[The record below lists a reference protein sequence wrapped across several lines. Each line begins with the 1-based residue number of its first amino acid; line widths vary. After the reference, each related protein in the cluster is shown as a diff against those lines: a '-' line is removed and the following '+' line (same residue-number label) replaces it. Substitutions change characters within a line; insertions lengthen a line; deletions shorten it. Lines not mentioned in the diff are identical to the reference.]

1 MATNLEDKMRWKKAK
16 DENFSIKYLYSVLEG
31 SSRVSFL
38 KSIIWTPCVST
49 RLAFLL
55 GKLHGVKF

>member
-1 MATNLEDKMRWKKAK
+1 MERFK
-16 DENFSIKYLYSVLEG
+16 DENVSIKYLYSVLEG
-31 SSRVSFL
+31 SSTIMFP
-38 KSIIWTPCVST
+38 KSIIWSLYVST